1 MSHSNIPA
9 IRTARKLFVVFAICM
24 FTIIALGTWFCVSSG
39 LPRVMFDHV
48 LLYMLADIVLL
59 SAVMRLVGISSTT
72 GSTIVPVALIA
83 VRTVVSAPLG
93 VSLLWAP
100 QLFHG
105 NALLSVVVVLW
116 ALNKVWLLYRA
127 FQNPFAASK
136 ARERFM
142 ANVEAE
148 QRAAEMAKSPEEKE
162 RERKLFEEELMKVA
176 QQVMAQDAYMAAH
189 PGATREEARK
199 ATGTNED

>member
-9 IRTARKLFVVFAICM
+9 IRTARKLFVLFAICM
-24 FTIIALGTWFCVSSG
+24 FTIIALGTWFSVSSG

-48 LLYMLADIVLL
+48 LLYMLADSVLL
-59 SAVMRLVGISSTT
+59 WAVMGLVGISSTM

-105 NALLSVVVVLW
+105 NALLSIVVVLW
-116 ALNKVWLLYRA
+116 ALNKVWFLYRA
-127 FQNPFAASK
+127 FHNPFAASK
-136 ARERFM
+136 ARERFV

-189 PGATREEARK
+189 PGATLEEARK

>member
-9 IRTARKLFVVFAICM
+9 IRTARKLFLLFAICM
-24 FTIIALGTWFCVSSG
+24 FTIIALGTWFSVSSG

-48 LLYMLADIVLL
+48 LLYMLADSVLL
-59 SAVMRLVGISSTT
+59 WAVMRLVGM
-72 GSTIVPVALIA
+72 
-83 VRTVVSAPLG
+83 
-93 VSLLWAP
+93 
-100 QLFHG
+100 
-105 NALLSVVVVLW
+105 LSVVVVLW

-136 ARERFM
+136 ARE
-142 ANVEAE
+142 
-148 QRAAEMAKSPEEKE
+148 PEEKE

>member
-9 IRTARKLFVVFAICM
+9 IRTARKLFVLSAICM
-24 FTIIALGTWFCVSSG
+24 VTIIVLGTWFSVSSG

-48 LLYMLADIVLL
+48 LLYMLADSVLL
-59 SAVMRLVGISSTT
+59 WAVMRLVGISSTT
-72 GSTIVPVALIA
+72 TSTIMPVALAA
-83 VRTVVSAPLG
+83 VRIVVSASLG

-105 NALLSVVVVLW
+105 NTWLSVVVVLW
-116 ALNKVWLLYRA
+116 ALNKVWPLYHA
-127 FQNPFAASK
+127 FQKPFAASM

-162 RERKLFEEELMKVA
+162 RERKLFEEELLKVG
-176 QQVMAQDAYMAAH
+176 QRVMAQDAYMAAH
-189 PGATREEARK
+189 PGATLEEARK
-199 ATGTNED
+199 ATRSNEA